1 MADTLSFIAICRNL
15 ALRDSKTEQETGVAE
30 EQGEGAAADIFIGE
44 IFVVPELAVSL
55 IIFRRLFM
63 VGGSSSLRLRT
74 G

>member
-15 ALRDSKTEQETGVAE
+15 APRDSRTEGESGVAE
-30 EQGEGAAADIFIGE
+30 EQGEGAAAIFTVE
-44 IFVVPELAVSL
+44 VSVVLEPL
-55 IIFRRLFM
+55 INFRRLLM